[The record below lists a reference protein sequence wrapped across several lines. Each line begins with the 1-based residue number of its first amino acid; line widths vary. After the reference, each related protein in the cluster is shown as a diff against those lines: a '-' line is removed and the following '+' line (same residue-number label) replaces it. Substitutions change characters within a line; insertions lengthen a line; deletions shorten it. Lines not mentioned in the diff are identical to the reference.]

1 MPQVEIAAQGP
12 YDLALSLKVAASFAP
27 QPEGEPSVLRMAVRA
42 GDTPVLMQVRQV
54 QKDPPRLQVVGSSS
68 GTLDRL
74 REVAAWVLFA
84 ELDLEPF
91 YALLRAHPRLAPLTV
106 RLRGLKPMRP
116 ASLFQMA
123 VIAITEQQISL
134 AAAYHIRS
142 RMIERFGDRVEDLWA
157 FPTPERLAQ
166 APMEELLACGLS
178 HGKAKYIHDL
188 ALKIVEGSL
197 DLDVLKQ
204 MPDDEAHS
212 WIVRLRGFGRWSAE
226 YILVR
231 GLGRPDCVP
240 ADDLGIRSVAGA
252 ALGDGSRMTAE
263 EVREALQPFAP
274 YRGLAAFYLLAASR
288 ARTP

>member
-1 MPQVEIAAQGP
+1 MPQIEIAPQGP

-27 QPEGEPSVLRMAVRA
+27 QPAEDPSVLRMAVRT
-42 GDTPVLMQVRQV
+42 GDKPVVMRVRQV
-54 QKDPPRLQVVGSSS
+54 QEHPPLLQVAGPSS
-68 GTLDRL
+68 GVLGRL
-74 REVAAWVLFA
+74 KEVAAWVLFA
-84 ELDLEPF
+84 ELNLEPF
-91 YALLRAHPRLAPLTV
+91 YALLRAHPRLAPLAV
-106 RLRGLKPMRP
+106 RLRGLKPTRP
-116 ASLFQMA
+116 ASLFEMA

-142 RMIERFGDRVEDLWA
+142 RVIERFGDRVEDLWA

-166 APMEELLACGLS
+166 APLEELLACGLS
-178 HGKAKYIHDL
+178 HGKAEYIHDL
-188 ALKIVEGSL
+188 AQKTADGSL

-204 MPDDEAHS
+204 MPDDEARS

-252 ALGDGSRMTAE
+252 ALGDGSRMTPE
-263 EVREALQPFAP
+263 ELRQALQPFAP
-274 YRGLAAFYLLAASR
+274 YRGLAAFYLLADSR
-288 ARTP
+288 AQTP